1 MYADRITGSMERA
14 IEETSRRRAVQL
26 AYNQKNSTA
35 PITIKKEVRETIRS
49 YEMVAEM
56 AAQYT
61 PDTQGRVGAD
71 GAPVRVEDIPLLI
84 ASLEKDMKDFA
95 KAMEFEK
102 AANVRDEIESL
113 RKILGTSDGRLGQEK
128 RKVRRFASRK

>member
-1 MYADRITGSMERA
+1 
-14 IEETSRRRAVQL
+14 
-26 AYNQKNSTA
+26 
-35 PITIKKEVRETIRS
+35 
-49 YEMVAEM
+49 
-56 AAQYT
+56 
-61 PDTQGRVGAD
+61 
-71 GAPVRVEDIPLLI
+71 
-84 ASLEKDMKDFA
+84 MKDFA